1 MVQDDGRL
9 MADQTLAAGYDP
21 DAPRP
26 SEEVERL
33 GDDQDLELL
42 PERQPWRSIMHVIG
56 VIEQAAAAILL
67 VIILVLVLAQVGS
80 RYVPGTWVW
89 TGEVARLSLVW
100 LTFVIAGY
108 IAAFD
113 RHIAIHTVDWV
124 LSGRPLAAVKLF
136 ANAAVVVTCV
146 AMMYAVYQLVA
157 TDIGGVTPAA
167 ELPLA
172 VVNAVPFIG
181 FALVALRSVMRIVLV
196 DIPALHNRA
205 ETAS

>member
-9 MADQTLAAGYDP
+9 MADQALAAGYDP

-26 SEEVERL
+26 SEEVEHL

-56 VIEQAAAAILL
+56 VIEQVVASILL
-67 VIILVLVLAQVGS
+67 VVILVLVLAQVGS

-100 LTFVIAGY
+100 ATFVIAGY
-108 IAAFD
+108 LAAFD

-124 LSGRPLAAVKLF
+124 LSGRPLTAVKLF
-136 ANAAVVVTCV
+136 ANAAVLVTCL
-146 AMMYAVYQLVA
+146 AMMYAVYQLVV
-157 TDIGGVTPAA
+157 TDVGGVTPAA

-172 VVNAVPFIG
+172 FVNAVPFIG
-181 FALVALRSVMRIVLV
+181 FALVAVRALMRIVLV
-196 DIPALHNRA
+196 DMPALRRRA
-205 ETAS
+205 ETGS